1 MRRSNIKL
9 GLAAIGAVLFLVGV
23 RRDDATL
30 RWVGIGWFAA
40 AFLSRFLDRGA
51 SSERGEELAGSRAR
65 ASTPD
70 ASSADG

>member
-1 MRRSNIKL
+1 MRRSGVKL

-40 AFLSRFLDRGA
+40 AFLSRFLDRRTSRDRGGESDA
-51 SSERGEELAGSRAR
+51 PADRAPTRDGSSV
-65 ASTPD
+65 
-70 ASSADG
+70 DG